1 MTIVGR
7 RRLNTPNEG
16 ARASSLRVRFLGHEL
31 SAPFPVCSGFPALT
45 SPGCDELVALL
56 GVGVDLYRIAEM
68 GRNGDL
74 LSVPYLQ
81 SHLVCCALGSEG
93 GWVGYVKIIV
103 FSPRNRSSACS

>member
-7 RRLNTPNEG
+7 RHLNTPNEG
-16 ARASSLRVRFLGHEL
+16 ARASSLRVCFLGHEL

-45 SPGCDELVALL
+45 SPGCNELVALL

-81 SHLVCCALGSEG
+81 SHLVCCALGSQHLHGRDSVLTLPRMLG
-93 GWVGYVKIIV
+93 GTE
-103 FSPRNRSSACS
+103 